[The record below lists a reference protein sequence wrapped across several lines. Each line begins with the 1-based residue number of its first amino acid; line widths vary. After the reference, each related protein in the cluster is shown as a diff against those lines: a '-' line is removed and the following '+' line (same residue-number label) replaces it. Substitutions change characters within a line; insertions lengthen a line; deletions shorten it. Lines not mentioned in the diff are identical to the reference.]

1 MFLLAATLTP
11 LWSPGLAGPAAAA
24 EWGALVGRFVVDG
37 EPPQPADPQVT
48 ADEFCINCKPKQ
60 QSVVVGESGG
70 LANAVVWIRAP
81 RGESLP
87 LPPDDSEVLAE
98 PVELANK
105 NCVFTPHITLLRVGQ
120 TLRITNQDPTGHN
133 TKFDLIRN
141 ASFNQLIPS
150 EGKVSKQFSEAES
163 KPLPV
168 ACNIHPFMRG
178 YVLVRE
184 DPYMAVADAEGRFE
198 IAQVPAGLHTLQF
211 WHETGYLKNLTLPA
225 GGTDRRGRAEIE
237 VTAGETLDLGDIAV
251 PAELLVD

>member
-1 MFLLAATLTP
+1 MLPATAALALLLP
-11 LWSPGLAGPAAAA
+11 LALVGPAAAV
-24 EWGALVGRFVVDG
+24 EWGGLKGRFVVDG
-37 EPPQPADPQVT
+37 KPPAPADPQVT
-48 ADEFCINCKPKQ
+48 ADEFCINCQPKQ
-60 QSVVVGESGG
+60 QSVVVGKSGG
-70 LANAVVWIRAP
+70 LANAVVWLRAP

-87 LPPDDSEVLAE
+87 LPPGDSGKLAE

-105 NCVFTPHITLLRVGQ
+105 NCVFTPHVTLLRAGQ

-141 ASFNQLIPS
+141 AAFNQLIPAS
-150 EGKVSKQFSEAES
+150 GKISKQFAEAES

-178 YVLVRE
+178 YVLVRD

-198 IAQVPAGLHTLQF
+198 IALLPAGTHELQF
-211 WHETGYLKNLTLPA
+211 WHETGYLKNLALPT
-225 GGTDRRGRAEIE
+225 GETSRRGRAELE
-237 VTAGETLDLGDIAV
+237 VVAGETLDLGDIAV